1 MRVTLIAVQSL
12 DGFIT
17 KHATSGSAFASL
29 ADQNHLRKA
38 LADFDCS
45 VMGAETYRTAR
56 ALIRDHMRAPRLRT
70 VLTRTPQNFAADVR
84 PGILEFSSAF
94 PIELLNDLSARGHQR
109 CALLGGA
116 QIHSLFL
123 KAGLVDELWLTIE
136 PMLFGMGTPLIA
148 EAVDIRLKR
157 LSTENL
163 TADTALLKYEVLR

>member
-17 KHATSGSAFASL
+17 KHSTPGSAFASP
-29 ADQNHLRKA
+29 ADQSHLRKA

-56 ALIRDHMRAPRLRT
+56 ELIRDRMRAPRLRI

-84 PGILEFSSAF
+84 PGLLEFSSAS
-94 PIELLNDLSARGHQR
+94 PVELLSDLAARGHQR
-109 CALLGGA
+109 CALIGGA

-123 KAGLVDELWLTIE
+123 KANLVNELWLTIE
-136 PMLFGMGTPLIA
+136 PLLFGGGTPLVDD
-148 EAVDIRLKR
+148 AVDIRLKR

-163 TADTALLKYEVLR
+163 TADTTLVKYEVLR